1 MDRIGKILSFIREL
15 YDGAETIPLHA
26 PLLGELEKRYLC
38 ECIDSTFVS
47 SVGAF
52 VGEFE
57 KRVASFTGARYAVA
71 TVNGTAALHLALKAA
86 GVKEGDLV
94 VTQSLTFVATCNA
107 ISYCGAEPFFVDVDC
122 LTLGMSP
129 ESLRRFFEE
138 RTVRRNGMT
147 VDRRTGR
154 LVAAVVPMHTF
165 GHPCRIDEIAALCEE
180 YGVSLVEDAA
190 ESLGSFYNNRHTGTF
205 GKAGVLSFNGNKT
218 ITTGG
223 GGTVLTDDEELA
235 KRVRHLS
242 TVAKVPHPYE
252 YIHDEIGY
260 NYRMPNLNA
269 ALGCAQ
275 MERLPDILAE
285 KRKKAAAY
293 RDFFAS
299 MEGVEFVDQP
309 KNAISNFWLN
319 AVLMEPDEREAFL
332 KKSNE
337 AGVMTRPVWRPMHRL
352 EIYRSCD
359 RMPLPVTD
367 RLADRLVNLPSGPQE
382 RICNR

>member
-1 MDRIGKILSFIREL
+1 MGRIEKILNFIREL

-26 PLLGELEKRYLC
+26 PVLGEVEKRYLC

-57 KRVASFTGARYAVA
+57 KRVAEFTGSRYAVA

-94 VTQSLTFVATCNA
+94 VTQPLTFVATCNA
-107 ISYCGAEPFFVDVDC
+107 VSYCGAEPFFVDVDRR
-122 LTLGMSP
+122 TLGMSP

-138 RTVRRNGMT
+138 RTVRCNGMT

-154 LVAAVVPMHTF
+154 RVAAVVPMHTF
-165 GHPCRIDEIAALCEE
+165 GHPCRIDEIAVLCTEF
-180 YGVSLVEDAA
+180 GVTLIEDAA
-190 ESLGSFYNNRHTGTF
+190 ESLGSLYKSRHTGTF

-218 ITTGG
+218 ITSGG
-223 GGTVLTDDEELA
+223 GGMVLTDDEALA
-235 KRVRHLS
+235 KRLRHLS

-252 YIHDEIGY
+252 YNHDEIGY

-269 ALGCAQ
+269 VLGCAQ
-275 MERLPDILAE
+275 MERLSDILEE

-299 MEGVEFVDQP
+299 MEGVAFVDQP
-309 KNAISNFWLN
+309 ENTVSNFWLN

-332 KKSNE
+332 KQSNE
-337 AGVMTRPVWRPMHRL
+337 AGIMTRPVWRPMHRL
-352 EIYRSCD
+352 EIYRHCD
-359 RMPLPVTD
+359 RMPLIESG

-382 RICNR
+382 RV

>member
-1 MDRIGKILSFIREL
+1 MDRIEKILNFIREL

-26 PLLGELEKRYLC
+26 PLLGEIEKRYLC

-57 KRVASFTGARYAVA
+57 KKVAEFTGSRYAVA

-86 GVKEGDLV
+86 GVNEGDLV
-94 VTQSLTFVATCNA
+94 VTQPLTFVATCNA
-107 ISYCGAEPFFVDVDC
+107 ISYCGAEPFFVDVDRR
-122 LTLGMSP
+122 TLGMSS

-138 RTVRRNGMT
+138 RAVRRNGMT

-154 LVAAVVPMHTF
+154 RIAAVVPMHTF
-165 GHPCRIDEIAALCEE
+165 GHPCRIDEIAALCEMH
-180 YGVSLVEDAA
+180 GVMVIEDAA
-190 ESLGSFYNNRHTGTF
+190 ESLGSLYNNRHTGTF

-223 GGTVLTDDEELA
+223 GGMILTDDEALA
-235 KRVRHLS
+235 KQVRHLS
-242 TVAKVPHPYE
+242 TVAKVPHTYE
-252 YIHDEIGY
+252 YIHDAIGY
-260 NYRMPNLNA
+260 NARMPNLNA

-275 MERLPDILAE
+275 MERLSDILGD
-285 KRKKAAAY
+285 KQKKATAY

-299 MEGVEFVDQP
+299 MEGIEFVDQP
-309 KNAISNFWLN
+309 KGAISNFWLN

-337 AGVMTRPVWRPMHRL
+337 AGIMTRPVWRPMQRL

-359 RMPLPVTD
+359 RMPLPESEW
-367 RLADRLVNLPSGPQE
+367 LADRLVNLPSGPQG
-382 RICNR
+382 RV